1 MTIDAREPR
10 ISRHL
15 WDRYDAIVIC
25 SVTRAGEFGFNEPL
39 S

>member
-10 ISRHL
+10 ISRRL
-15 WDRYDAIVIC
+15 WHRYDAMAIC
-25 SVTRAGEFGFNEPL
+25 SVIRAGEFGFNERL